1 MLLKIRCV
9 MVLLVVFAIQAQA
22 AAPPFDIV
30 LRGGMLVDG
39 SGAPAKV
46 ADLGITAGRIVA
58 IGDLGRAPTRRR
70 IEATGLVVAPGFIDV
85 HNHSDEDV
93 VYPAYRAAPG
103 MIRQG
108 VTTAVFGVDGSL
120 DLEMFRTL
128 KARLAASGV
137 GVNFAAYIGHN
148 GLREKELG
156 MANRVPTG
164 VELARMKGAVRAAM
178 NEGALGLSTGLMY
191 LPGLY
196 ATTDEVVELAKETA
210 PYGGLYDSHD
220 RDPAFHLLDSVAEC
234 LTVARRAGI
243 EAHIAHIKA
252 VGLHNAGRSE
262 DLIRMI
268 DAARARG
275 ERVTADAYPYDGA
288 TTRLVAEILIPP
300 AQSEMASDLHALED
314 PELGEASHSN
324 TVLALAAA
332 WRKALANPDTRN
344 EVKALTEQPHE
355 GVFSWVMAVGYD
367 SFRITRSADPA
378 LNGRMI
384 VDIATERG
392 QSPFSVLVDLLI
404 EQGAFIK
411 LTVGSM
417 REDEVR
423 TFLRT
428 PWTMISSDGREGGL
442 AGGQGHPRYRGSFA
456 RVLAYYV
463 RDRQVLSL
471 EEAVH
476 KMSGLTA
483 AYLKLSDRGV
493 LRVGAAADIA
503 VFDPK
508 AVQDRSTWENPAP
521 YADGMRYVFVNGVL
535 ALDSGEATGALA
547 GRFLP
552 FRNRGAGTTPKP
564 TP

>member
-1 MLLKIRCV
+1 MRLKIQCA
-9 MVLLVVFAIQAQA
+9 MVLLVVFAIQTQA
-22 AAPPFDIV
+22 ATAPFDIV
-30 LRGGMLVDG
+30 LQGGMIVDG
-39 SGAPAKV
+39 SGEPAKE
-46 ADLGITAGRIVA
+46 ADLAITAGRIVA
-58 IGDLGRAPTRRR
+58 IGDLARAPARRR

-93 VYPAYRAAPG
+93 VFPAYRAAPG

-120 DLEMFRTL
+120 DLEMFRAL

-156 MANRVPTG
+156 MANRAPTG

-178 NEGALGLSTGLMY
+178 DEGALGLSTGLMY

-234 LTVARRAGI
+234 LTIARRAGI
-243 EAHIAHIKA
+243 EAHVAHIKA
-252 VGLHNAGRSE
+252 VGLHNAGRSA

-314 PELGEASHSN
+314 PALGEASYAN

-332 WRKALANPDTRN
+332 WRKALANTDTRT
-344 EVKALTEQPHE
+344 EVKALTEQPPE
-355 GVFSWVMAVGYD
+355 GEFSWVKAVGYD

-384 VDIATERG
+384 VDIAKERG
-392 QSPFSVLVDLLI
+392 QSPFNVLVDLLI

-423 TFLRT
+423 AFLHT

-463 RDRQVLSL
+463 RDQQVLSL

-476 KMSGLTA
+476 KMSGLSA

-508 AVQDRSTWENPAP
+508 TVQDRSAWENPTP
-521 YADGMRYVFVNGVL
+521 YAVGMRYVFVNGVP
-535 ALDSGEATGALA
+535 ALDAGEPTGALA